1 MVINTY
7 IKVNDTL
14 YPAHVSGRMVDRDWD
29 GRESKL
35 ITLTMTHDEA
45 VNIFKNDT
53 PWSIVEE
60 ITAEAFDQNGNSI
73 GEETTQNEY
82 DNSEY
87 CVAGDI
93 TDHRDGT
100 ITAKMG
106 KYTEIETI
114 LLAGL

>member
-1 MVINTY
+1 M
-7 IKVNDTL
+7 
-14 YPAHVSGRMVDRDWD
+14 S
-29 GRESKL
+29 
-35 ITLTMTHDEA
+35 HDEA

-60 ITAEAFDQNGNSI
+60 MTTENFDQEGIST

-87 CVAGDI
+87 CVSGDI
-93 TDHRDGT
+93 IDHRDGT
-100 ITAKMG
+100 ITVKMG

>member
-1 MVINTY
+1 MTINTY
-7 IKVNDTL
+7 VKVNNTL
-14 YPAHVSGRMVDRDWD
+14 YPVQVSGRIVDRDWD

-45 VNIFKNDT
+45 VNIFVDDT
-53 PWSIVEE
+53 PWYITEE
-60 ITAEAFDQNGNSI
+60 VIAEVAKEETGETV
-73 GEETTQNEY
+73 EETTYIDY

-87 CVAGDI
+87 CLSGDI

-100 ITAKMG
+100 ITVKMG
-106 KYTEIETI
+106 KYTDIEKI